1 MQLAKIVLLLQMLL
15 GFVWAQGPEVPA
27 NILRS
32 ALKATENINTIEYE
46 VHRNT
51 KGTDGKPHRLYSI
64 ILAARSPF
72 GFQVRFQDEDT
83 GIREMAVSDGT
94 ATRYSSEGETGEE
107 AQTFFGD
114 KQVIPVQAT
123 VDVAMTWRVLLERA
137 FLLTAIDSKNLVYA
151 GTDDIEGDLCSMV
164 LYVRVGTDSGSNID
178 WYWISN
184 QTGLPRAVQRVT
196 LRRGVTRLTDR
207 CFIRILRVNPKIP
220 HDTFTYKPTPAD
232 SNGVATPAPE
242 PPPFRS
248 LQGTRLPD
256 LEVRDA
262 AYNSMKL
269 PDLVGTPF
277 LITLWAPW
285 CLPCNRELQALAKLE
300 PAYRG
305 KLRIVPIAVQDSRLN
320 VLSWM
325 KEHPQYDFMFLTDP
339 DLPDR
344 NSRLSLHFGVY
355 GIPVSVLVDADGT
368 VIENWGG
375 FFTSEELEK
384 KLGRFLQP
392 SKE

>member
-32 ALKATENINTIEYE
+32 VLKATENINTIEYE
-46 VHRNT
+46 VHRNS
-51 KGTDGKPHRLYSI
+51 KGTDGKPHRLWSR

-72 GFQVRFQDEDT
+72 GFQVHFQDEDS

-94 ATRYSSEGETGEE
+94 TTRYSSEGETGEE
-107 AQTFFGD
+107 APTFIGD
-114 KQVIPVQAT
+114 KQVIPVGA
-123 VDVAMTWRVLLERA
+123 VFDVAVTWHVLLDRA
-137 FLLTAIDSKNLVYA
+137 FVSTAIDSRNLVYA
-151 GTDDIEGDLCSMV
+151 GTDDIEGDLCSII
-164 LYVRVGTDSGSNID
+164 LYVRVGKDSGGNIE

-184 QTGLPRAVQRVT
+184 QTGLPRAAQRVS
-196 LRRGVTRLTDR
+196 LIRGVTRVTDR
-207 CFIRILRVNPKIP
+207 AIIRILRVNPKLP
-220 HDTFTYKPTPAD
+220 RDTFTYKPTPAD
-232 SNGVATPAPE
+232 STGVATAAPE
-242 PPPFRS
+242 PPTFRS

-285 CLPCNRELQALAKLE
+285 CLPCNQELQALAKLE

-305 KLRIVPIAVQDSRLN
+305 KLRVVPIAVQDSRLN

-339 DLPDR
+339 DLPDK
-344 NSRLSLHFGVY
+344 NSRLSTHFGIY
-355 GIPVSVLVDADGT
+355 GIPVSVLVGADGA
-368 VIENWGG
+368 VIENWAG
-375 FFTSEELEK
+375 FRTSEELEQ
-384 KLGRFLQP
+384 KLGRFLEP
-392 SKE
+392 AKK